1 MNGEIE
7 ERMNGT
13 TAPPLPPTTVHN
25 DQNRQSD
32 DDPHNDNANANA
44 NDHTDDD
51 GEQELTDEQY
61 DELYRRQVSRYNAKL
76 AAIYEQNPSLRTD
89 REYSCELH
97 HLIREGIVRDPKEQA
112 PKKRRT

>member
-1 MNGEIE
+1 
-7 ERMNGT
+7 MNGT
-13 TAPPLPPTTVHN
+13 TASSLSPTTVHN

-32 DDPHNDNANANA
+32 GHHNDNANA

-51 GEQELTDEQY
+51 EEQELTDEQY

-89 REYSCELH
+89 GEYSCELH
-97 HLIREGIVRDPKEQA
+97 HLIREGIVRDSKEQA